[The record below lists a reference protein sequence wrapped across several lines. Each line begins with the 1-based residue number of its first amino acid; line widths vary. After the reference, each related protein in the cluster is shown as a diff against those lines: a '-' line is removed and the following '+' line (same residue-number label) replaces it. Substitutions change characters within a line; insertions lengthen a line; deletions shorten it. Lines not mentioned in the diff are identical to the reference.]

1 MNDRFVHISGT
12 LVPESEAKISI
23 FDSAVMLG
31 DSLTESTRT
40 FAHKPFKLE
49 EHIERLYKSL
59 KVTRSNL
66 AFGKDEML
74 RISLEVLGANL
85 PTYGSNQDCWLV
97 HNISSGLSVAG
108 ADPTLKGKPTV
119 MIFTQPMDLRSW
131 ASFYA
136 NGCHAVTSLSRVIPA
151 QSIDARIKNRSRMAY
166 TLAETE
172 VKLVDPL
179 AQGVILD
186 IYGNVAENKGG
197 NIFIVVDGVLK
208 TPTTDNCLA
217 GITRETT
224 LQLASKLGIK
234 SLETTLQPYDL
245 ATSDEMFFTSTPYCI
260 MPATRFNGISVGSG
274 SVGPITKKLL
284 KAWNELVGIDIIQQA
299 QDQLSSNA

>member
-1 MNDRFVHISGT
+1 M
-12 LVPESEAKISI
+12 
-23 FDSAVMLG
+23 
-31 DSLTESTRT
+31 
-40 FAHKPFKLE
+40 
-49 EHIERLYKSL
+49 
-59 KVTRSNL
+59 
-66 AFGKDEML
+66 
-74 RISLEVLGANL
+74 
-85 PTYGSNQDCWLV
+85 
-97 HNISSGLSVAG
+97 
-108 ADPTLKGKPTV
+108 
-119 MIFTQPMDLRSW
+119 
-131 ASFYA
+131 
-136 NGCHAVTSLSRVIPA
+136 
-151 QSIDARIKNRSRMAY
+151 
-166 TLAETE
+166 
-172 VKLVDPL
+172 
-179 AQGVILD
+179 
-186 IYGNVAENKGG
+186 
-197 NIFIVVDGVLK
+197 LK